1 MVKYPYL
8 MKMTKKEQK
17 IYNVECKV
25 VGLLENLG
33 LHYSDAVKT
42 MAKMKLRKIKKVV

>member
-1 MVKYPYL
+1 MAKYPYL

-33 LHYSDAVKT
+33 LHYGDAVKV
-42 MAKMKLRKIKKVV
+42 MQKMKLRKIKKVI